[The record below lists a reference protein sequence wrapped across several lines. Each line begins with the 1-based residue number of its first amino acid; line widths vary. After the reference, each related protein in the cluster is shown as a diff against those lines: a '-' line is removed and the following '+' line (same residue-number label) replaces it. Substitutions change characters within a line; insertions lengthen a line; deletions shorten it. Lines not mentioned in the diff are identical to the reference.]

1 MIPQCGEPEFG
12 HGSGNSRRGYS
23 QRILVRIVL
32 GGLSGTS
39 FELFG
44 SGLIISMDE
53 STPARIERFGEFEI
67 LWMWITCGSVAKIT
81 TVGKDEE
88 SGNAGQMDYGRAF

>member
-1 MIPQCGEPEFG
+1 VIPQCGEPELG
-12 HGSGNSRRGYS
+12 YGSGDSRRGYS

-39 FELFG
+39 IELFG
-44 SGLIISMDE
+44 GGFISGMNE

-67 LWMWITCGSVAKIT
+67 LWV
-81 TVGKDEE
+81 
-88 SGNAGQMDYGRAF
+88 